1 MRIDPRIRVAYLVAI
16 AVGVFFVRQ
25 LAPLSVLLLA
35 QGVLWLALG
44 LGARRLLR
52 QVTKLWGFAL
62 FILLSFALTKED
74 PALDRWIH
82 PEVLPGVH
90 VAINVTGALVGVA
103 MLVRIVVVVLAS
115 QVARAGDG
123 RAIAAG
129 LRDIHVPP
137 IVAASID
144 AVLVLLGGEE
154 QIPGS
159 GMGRGGGRGGGGGGG
174 GGGRGGGRGREGHGA
189 EEGFWASV
197 KRLGRGDVEP
207 IVRRLERQMDRAER
221 HAVEQGV
228 GERAGSLVR
237 DVGVIAGVSLT
248 MLGIKALK
256 VLPAIPFAPGH
267 KLIILTPLYI
277 VASLLTRSRFGATLT
292 GLVMGTVAFLL
303 GDGRYGIFEIL
314 KHVTPGLIC
323 DLTVPLLMRG
333 GREPGPV
340 LWTLEG
346 ALIGAGRFATI
357 FTITLAVQ
365 PPSIAWAILIPGAT
379 VHTTFGALSGYVSYH
394 LVKAIARLR
403 ARVSAETGLGT
414 AAGGGDATAP
424 PAPAGEPPIIERTH
438 EQAGY
443 R

>member
-1 MRIDPRIRVAYLVAI
+1 M
-16 AVGVFFVRQ
+16 
-25 LAPLSVLLLA
+25 
-35 QGVLWLALG
+35 
-44 LGARRLLR
+44 
-52 QVTKLWGFAL
+52 
-62 FILLSFALTKED
+62 
-74 PALDRWIH
+74 
-82 PEVLPGVH
+82 
-90 VAINVTGALVGVA
+90 
-103 MLVRIVVVVLAS
+103 
-115 QVARAGDG
+115 
-123 RAIAAG
+123 
-129 LRDIHVPP
+129 
-137 IVAASID
+137 
-144 AVLVLLGGEE
+144 
-154 QIPGS
+154 
-159 GMGRGGGRGGGGGGG
+159 
-174 GGGRGGGRGREGHGA
+174 
-189 EEGFWASV
+189 

-414 AAGGGDATAP
+414 AAGGGETQRHHPPRLESHPSSRGRMSKLVTGDGRTHIASSLMRESLVDKRVIAKTQSDREYEIMPDVALVIADNGDGLVALAASLIIHIVWKRSATGFADDEIDCCAAANENSLP
-424 PAPAGEPPIIERTH
+424 TGALQLHSSSPAPSTTGSSEAPAEIAHVYVRASLLPIVHHIVTAMPPIYETIRFSRSPPF
-438 EQAGY
+438 AA
-443 R
+443 RVRCSLMNSSRISLFV

>member
-1 MRIDPRIRVAYLVAI
+1 M
-16 AVGVFFVRQ
+16 VG
-25 LAPLSVLLLA
+25 
-35 QGVLWLALG
+35 
-44 LGARRLLR
+44 
-52 QVTKLWGFAL
+52 
-62 FILLSFALTKED
+62 
-74 PALDRWIH
+74 
-82 PEVLPGVH
+82 
-90 VAINVTGALVGVA
+90 
-103 MLVRIVVVVLAS
+103 
-115 QVARAGDG
+115 
-123 RAIAAG
+123 
-129 LRDIHVPP
+129 
-137 IVAASID
+137 
-144 AVLVLLGGEE
+144 
-154 QIPGS
+154 
-159 GMGRGGGRGGGGGGG
+159 
-174 GGGRGGGRGREGHGA
+174 
-189 EEGFWASV
+189 EGFWASV

-221 HAVEQGV
+221 HAVEHGV
-228 GERAGSLVR
+228 GERAGALVR

-267 KLIILTPLYI
+267 KLVILTPLYI

-323 DLTVPLLMRG
+323 DLTVPLLVRG

-340 LWTLEG
+340 VWTLEG

-357 FTITLAVQ
+357 FTITLAIQ
-365 PPSIAWAILIPGAT
+365 PPAIAWAILLPGAT

-403 ARVSAETGLGT
+403 RRIADGAGDS
-414 AAGGGDATAP
+414 GGGAAVPP
-424 PAPAGEPPIIERTH
+424 PAGATVEGKLEGIERTH
-438 EQAGY
+438 EQAGF

>member
-1 MRIDPRIRVAYLVAI
+1 
-16 AVGVFFVRQ
+16 
-25 LAPLSVLLLA
+25 
-35 QGVLWLALG
+35 
-44 LGARRLLR
+44 
-52 QVTKLWGFAL
+52 
-62 FILLSFALTKED
+62 
-74 PALDRWIH
+74 
-82 PEVLPGVH
+82 
-90 VAINVTGALVGVA
+90 
-103 MLVRIVVVVLAS
+103 
-115 QVARAGDG
+115 
-123 RAIAAG
+123 
-129 LRDIHVPP
+129 
-137 IVAASID
+137 
-144 AVLVLLGGEE
+144 
-154 QIPGS
+154 
-159 GMGRGGGRGGGGGGG
+159 MGRG
-174 GGGRGGGRGREGHGA
+174 HP
-189 EEGFWASV
+189 EESFWASV

-228 GERAGSLVR
+228 GERAGRLVQ
-237 DVGVIAGVSLT
+237 DVGVIAGVALT

-256 VLPAIPFAPGH
+256 VLPSVPFAPGH

-323 DLTVPLLMRG
+323 DLTVPFIVRG
-333 GREPGPV
+333 GRQPGPFV
-340 LWTLEG
+340 WTLEG

-365 PPSIAWAILIPGAT
+365 PPSVAWAILVPGVT

-403 ARVSAETGLGT
+403 ARIVEQT
-414 AAGGGDATAP
+414 GGGGVVEAP
-424 PAPAGEPPIIERTH
+424 PPTGEPPAIERTN